1 MLGEGSSGDGGT
13 DDLIEAAT
21 KVLRRRLGE
30 APSVLIVAGSGL
42 GGVGDAVQGG
52 VEIPFTKIPGY
63 PSPGVV
69 GHSGS
74 YLAGRLA
81 EAPVLI
87 QRGRYHLYEGHP
99 REVVTLPIQVAAR
112 LGVERVILTNA
123 AGGIRPDLVPGTIV
137 ALRECLDF
145 QRDPPL
151 PPVAIA
157 FDAAFADAAHAAASE
172 IGMPLADGR
181 YGGVLGPSFET
192 PAEIRMLAA
201 FGADVVG
208 MSTVAEATAA
218 NILGLSVLGLSLVSN
233 RAAGTGEGPLVH
245 EDVLRVGE
253 EASGR
258 LVRLIGRIVDLH
270 R

>member
-1 MLGEGSSGDGGT
+1 
-13 DDLIEAAT
+13 
-21 KVLRRRLGE
+21 
-30 APSVLIVAGSGL
+30 
-42 GGVGDAVQGG
+42 
-52 VEIPFTKIPGY
+52 
-63 PSPGVV
+63 
-69 GHSGS
+69 
-74 YLAGRLA
+74 
-81 EAPVLI
+81 
-87 QRGRYHLYEGHP
+87 
-99 REVVTLPIQVAAR
+99 
-112 LGVERVILTNA
+112 
-123 AGGIRPDLVPGTIV
+123 
-137 ALRECLDF
+137 
-145 QRDPPL
+145 
-151 PPVAIA
+151 
-157 FDAAFADAAHAAASE
+157 
-172 IGMPLADGR
+172 MPLADGR